1 MRIHKHEC
9 MKHKWVLPTG
19 VILLSLGIIFRFAGM
34 ENYIA
39 IPLMA
44 TGGLLKIYYIAL
56 QIWRGFYKPG
66 YELLFLIIGLMV
78 FFSGIAMKY
87 HTTNNQYI
95 YLMIAGLTL
104 KVIFVVLFIRHLKK
118 ARKA

>member
-1 MRIHKHEC
+1 
-9 MKHKWVLPTG
+9 MKHKWALMAGITF
-19 VILLSLGIIFRFAGM
+19 LSVGIILRLAGM

-44 TGGLLKIYYIAL
+44 AGGLLKIYFIAV
-56 QIWRGFYKPG
+56 QIWLGFYKPG

-104 KVIFVVLFIRHLKK
+104 KLIFVVLFIRHLKK